1 VLIGKGQRHI
11 DVMLGGRTKY
21 SVSPIR
27 LDVSE
32 KGLDL
37 PPPVDAFS
45 SYEEIDN
52 VLSQLDL
59 ALGRADRAVFWYWS
73 QVLRS
78 APLLLARRAG
88 QIPAQRVGLLLLVYL
103 TALLAINIWE
113 CLKLFAAQSISQR
126 CCRPSRLNSKV
137 RI

>member
-1 VLIGKGQRHI
+1 MVHPAIKPDSPRAARWLIEVCARGIYNKELIG
-11 DVMLGGRTKY
+11 
-21 SVSPIR
+21 
-27 LDVSE
+27 
-32 KGLDL
+32 DL
-37 PPPVDAFS
+37 
-45 SYEEIDN
+45 EEGFYHRR
-52 VLSQLDL
+52 
-59 ALGRADRAVFWYWS
+59 LGRADRAVFWYWS